1 MIKIEIE
8 GKIVKK
14 GDNYVVVEVDNYR
27 IACNYNHANQLQV
40 GDTIHCKGVLNE
52 INYYYNL
59 EALSIEMNI
68 EEVLNVKRL

>member
-1 MIKIEIE
+1 MIKMEIE
-8 GKIVKK
+8 GKITRIAA
-14 GDNYVVVEVDNYR
+14 NYIVVEVDNYR
-27 IACNYNHANQLQV
+27 IACNYNHVNQLQE
-40 GDTIHCKGVLNE
+40 GDIIHCKGVLNE